1 MYIYKH
7 TYYSRRSTRRSGG
20 ASWGSRRGAGATRAF
35 SLFYT
40 HFHYF
45 IRIFTILYAFSLF
58 YTHFYYFIRI
68 FYHFASIF
76 YAHHTHSRTS
86 HTRHVLY
93 THVLRASRALR
104 HALRTD
110 ARTRS
115 CVNASMRAA
124 RMPTRASA
132 FDAARE
138 YCARVRYEGGPRA
151 CCG

>member
-1 MYIYKH
+1 MLYTNVYIQTH
-7 TYYSRRSTRRSGG
+7 ILFSQEH
-20 ASWGSRRGAGATRAF
+20 AAQRRGELGIAARCGGDP
-35 SLFYT
+35 
-40 HFHYF
+40 
-45 IRIFTILYAFSLF
+45 RIFTVLYAFSLF